1 MDDWVVPALTALCQR
16 TAPIS
21 LDEARGMSVEDV
33 VLVATV
39 REHIRSKA
47 IQSGV
52 NYTEIS
58 RRVEA
63 MQAGTLGPATDD
75 EVPLP
80 PAIPP
85 ATPPAIE
92 VNTFACPD
100 PPPPPPMDTYD
111 HFYTGKAKVRK
122 SKG

>member
-1 MDDWVVPALTALCQR
+1 
-16 TAPIS
+16 
-21 LDEARGMSVEDV
+21 MSVEDV

-80 PAIPP
+80 PVIPP